1 MSSFFENAFAS
12 FKSFFAGGASQGS
25 KGSKGSK
32 GKKSPPSTPRRGTR
46 QSTRNKTLSIKAR
59 EAASSEDEV
68 KKLRKASP
76 KKKVTVGVE
85 TSRGV

>member
-12 FKSFFAGGASQGS
+12 FKAFFAGGASQ
-25 KGSKGSK
+25 GSKGSK

-46 QSTRNKTLSIKAR
+46 HSTRNKTLSIKAR
-59 EAASSEDEV
+59 EAANSEDEV

-76 KKKVTVGVE
+76 KKKVTVSVE
-85 TSRGV
+85 TFSGV